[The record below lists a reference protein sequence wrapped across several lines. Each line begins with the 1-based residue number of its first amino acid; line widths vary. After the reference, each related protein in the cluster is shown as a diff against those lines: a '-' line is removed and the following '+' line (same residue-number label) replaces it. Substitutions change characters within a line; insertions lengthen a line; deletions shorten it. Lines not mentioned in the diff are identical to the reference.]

1 MSQILLFLVYP
12 SVLFYSLKVTGLT
25 CRQER
30 SKRGFALFYK
40 NYSSSFKDDYPEC
53 VSLCVNDPNCMSLNY
68 WLNSKKCELN
78 THSRETC
85 PAYFMQASSIYM
97 GMARYPGDKGA
108 CTVGKYKQEGFR
120 LNHFLH
126 SLSMYATRLIGR
138 KISCILIAHTMPTD
152 LNRAGSVACRYVI
165 NSYAS

>member
-1 MSQILLFLVYP
+1 MSQILLFLVYL
-12 SVLFYSLKVTGLT
+12 SVLFYSLKVTGLS

-40 NYSSSFKDDYPEC
+40 NYSSSFKDDHPEC

-85 PAYFMQASSIYM
+85 PACFMQASSIYM
-97 GMARYPGDKGA
+97 GMARYPGKAED
-108 CTVGKYKQEGFR
+108 
-120 LNHFLH
+120 
-126 SLSMYATRLIGR
+126 
-138 KISCILIAHTMPTD
+138 
-152 LNRAGSVACRYVI
+152 
-165 NSYAS
+165 